1 MSLTRIMRH
10 PLAIVSGIGIG
21 IAVGVWSPAVTPA
34 MRAIGDGY
42 LLLFKMCVAPILISL
57 ITAAIARI
65 TGLPESARLVRRIA
79 IVFPIAMV
87 LVSAFGALVGVV
99 MGPGRSLTAAAR
111 SSLGV
116 VLGAQQNT
124 FTMPLF
130 STAASDDA
138 PPGAVAF
145 FHTIVPANVFAALSS
160 DAALQII
167 FVAVI
172 FGASLGYA
180 SAARKAVLI
189 DFFEG
194 VFEAFQTIIDRLM
207 LFLPLGLIAL
217 TAASV
222 GEFNSST
229 IGAMSRF
236 VLAATIVLGG
246 VTAIAV
252 VIVWRRQGGR
262 LIDAYVAL
270 RHTLIFAFATQNSF
284 ASLPSAMEALRLLG
298 FSDDVADLVGPLA
311 ITTCRLGAVGYIAV
325 SSVFVAQIYGA
336 ALGPSDLVL
345 IVVGSVIAGLAT
357 AGTTGVVQLS
367 LIGVVLA
374 LVHVPFDAALIL
386 FVSMDVIA
394 NPLRTISTVA
404 GGMATAVLIERTALQ
419 PEAILGPTAA
429 AT

>member
-1 MSLTRIMRH
+1 MSRTLGRAQAVAFSEPYVDLHRALLANRLALARYAPDRLLVPAIQNFNSRLGSSKSSYEAYALDSFPHATLVRFPTWDGVVRAVREGTVIAGFRDELEVNRILDGDPSASLTLRSIVFSDSSDAIAIAIPWSNSQTRLFVDVFLQEPSTHEPTGGRDPLLLPAKLGEDVMSLTRIMRH

-99 MGPGRSLTAAAR
+99 TGPGRSLTAAAR

-172 FGASLGYA
+172 FGASLG
-180 SAARKAVLI
+180 
-189 DFFEG
+189 
-194 VFEAFQTIIDRLM
+194 
-207 LFLPLGLIAL
+207 
-217 TAASV
+217 
-222 GEFNSST
+222 
-229 IGAMSRF
+229 
-236 VLAATIVLGG
+236 
-246 VTAIAV
+246 
-252 VIVWRRQGGR
+252 
-262 LIDAYVAL
+262 
-270 RHTLIFAFATQNSF
+270 
-284 ASLPSAMEALRLLG
+284 
-298 FSDDVADLVGPLA
+298 
-311 ITTCRLGAVGYIAV
+311 
-325 SSVFVAQIYGA
+325 
-336 ALGPSDLVL
+336 
-345 IVVGSVIAGLAT
+345 
-357 AGTTGVVQLS
+357 
-367 LIGVVLA
+367 
-374 LVHVPFDAALIL
+374 
-386 FVSMDVIA
+386 
-394 NPLRTISTVA
+394 
-404 GGMATAVLIERTALQ
+404 
-419 PEAILGPTAA
+419 
-429 AT
+429 